1 MNIRIEIILKNNRSN
16 LNNILGKTST
26 AAICNYGT
34 AEG

>member
-1 MNIRIEIILKNNRSN
+1 MNTSIEIISKNNRSN
-16 LNNILGKTST
+16 LNNVLGKTST